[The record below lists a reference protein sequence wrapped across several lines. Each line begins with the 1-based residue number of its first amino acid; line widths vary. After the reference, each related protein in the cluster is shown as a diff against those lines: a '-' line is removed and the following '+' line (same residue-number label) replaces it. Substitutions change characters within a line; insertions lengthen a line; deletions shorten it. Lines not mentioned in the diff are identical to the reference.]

1 MERPVLFAPW
11 RMPYIK
17 GLDKPPGGDG
27 CFLCAAAAADT
38 PEARR
43 AALVLWRTGHS
54 VVLLNRYPYANGHV
68 MVAPLGHHADLD
80 ALPPEGQ
87 ADIMAQTAAVV
98 RLLRR
103 AVSAQGANIGINL
116 GRCAGAGVPG
126 HLHQHVVPRWAGDVS
141 FMHVVG
147 DVRVVPEAVR
157 QTYDELLRVRQ
168 ETEAEE
174 RAGGSEK

>member
-1 MERPVLFAPW
+1 MERPVLYAPW

-27 CFLCAAAAADT
+27 CFLCAAAAAGT
-38 PEARR
+38 PDARR
-43 AALVLWRTGHS
+43 ASLVLWRTDEC

-80 ALPPEGQ
+80 VLAPEGQ
-87 ADIMAQTAAVV
+87 ADVMTQTAAVV

-103 AVSAQGANIGINL
+103 AVSAQGFNIGINL

-126 HLHQHVVPRWAGDVS
+126 HLHQHIVPRWAGDVS
-141 FMHVVG
+141 FMQVVG
-147 DVRVVPEAVR
+147 ETRVVPEANS
-157 QTYDELLRVRQ
+157 QMYAELLRVR
-168 ETEAEE
+168 AEM
-174 RAGGSEK
+174 RA